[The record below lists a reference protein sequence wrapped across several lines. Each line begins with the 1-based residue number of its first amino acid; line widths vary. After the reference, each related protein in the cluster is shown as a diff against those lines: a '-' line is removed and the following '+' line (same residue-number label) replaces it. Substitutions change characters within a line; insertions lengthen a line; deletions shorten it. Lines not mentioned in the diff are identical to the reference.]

1 MYKSTIKKFSV
12 VFVMAAMIMALSAF
26 GLFPGESGELIVEA
40 DSHSGNK
47 TVVILHTNDEHGVI
61 ENFGKIAWMKE
72 QLKEEHDDVFLVSAG
87 DAFSGNPIVD
97 EYVIDGEN
105 LRGKPMI
112 DTMGAAGYQAMTIGN
127 HEFDYGQERLQES
140 IDSADFP
147 IMLANVEVDPDE
159 ADMAQPQPYTILET
173 NFGAEIAF
181 LSLVQVSGEYP
192 STLPLNLYGLDFL
205 DPVETALEYTDL
217 RDSADVFV
225 GLSHLGHSWDQEL
238 AEAMGEFDL
247 LIGGHSHT
255 AVADPVFVNDVL
267 ITQTGGDAAQ
277 LGKVTLT
284 LNENNEIIEKD
295 SELIAVEDI
304 EGTDQEVEEM
314 IAGFQGEIED
324 VFAREISHLDESI
337 TGKEDL
343 GAFMTDAVVE
353 SNEIA
358 DLGYDVDMA
367 FQNSGG
373 IRVDQ
378 LDAGPLTVGEIFE
391 LEPFGNNLIVYQM
404 TPDDIRSLIANDFES
419 RGYIDLRVGGIKYE
433 VEVGGGGSVETVN
446 LYDMDGNE
454 LSEDEV
460 YTVALNS
467 YIASSADFTAQN
479 DGENTYLRHN
489 DTIINFVENVISE
502 DELNERY
509 HDLNRTSSV
518 IVGEGEKLGETEVE
532 ISPANNMVGSNSA
545 GNLMTDAIRTV
556 TGADIATFPSY
567 SGLSQGANPIPA
579 GENISDL
586 NLPSLYGQYID
597 ENQAVVGEIS
607 GADLEAFLLERCS
620 AYDNVDLQVS
630 GMNYTLIT
638 DDDGNVDD
646 IETNLDPDKTYTVTF
661 NSYEYGSS
669 YQPIEG
675 FERDYTT
682 DKAEEEMLIEYI
694 QEQGVI
700 GEEVA
705 EERIKIE

>member
-1 MYKSTIKKFSV
+1 MYKSTIKKLGV
-12 VFVMAAMIMALSAF
+12 LFVMVGMIMVISAF
-26 GLFPGESGELIVEA
+26 GLLPGDAGEMVVEA
-40 DSHSGNK
+40 DSHSNNK
-47 TVVILHTNDEHGVI
+47 TVVILHTNDEHGVL

-97 EYVIDGEN
+97 EYVIDDEN

-140 IDSADFP
+140 IDSAEFP
-147 IMLANVEVDPDE
+147 IMLANVEIDPDE
-159 ADMAQPQPYTILET
+159 ADMEQPEPYTILET

-181 LSLVQVSGEYP
+181 LSVLQVSGEYP

-205 DPVETALEYTDL
+205 DPVETALEYTHL
-217 RDSADVFV
+217 REEADVFV
-225 GLSHLGHSWDQEL
+225 GLSHLGHDWDHDF
-238 AEAMGEFDL
+238 AEAMGELDVI
-247 LIGGHSHT
+247 IGGHSHT

-267 ITQTGGDAAQ
+267 ITQTGGDAEQ
-277 LGKVTLT
+277 LGKITLT
-284 LNENNEIIEKD
+284 LNEDNEIVEKD
-295 SELIAVEDI
+295 SELIEVEDI
-304 EGTDQEVEEM
+304 EGTDEEVEEV
-314 IAGFQGEIED
+314 IAGFEAEIED
-324 VFAREISHLDESI
+324 IFAREINHLDEPIS
-337 TGKEDL
+337 GKEDL
-343 GAFMTDAVVE
+343 GSFMTDAVVE
-353 SNEIA
+353 SDELA
-358 DLGYDVDMA
+358 DLDYDVDIA

-378 LDAGPLTVGEIFE
+378 LEAGPLTVGDIFE
-391 LEPFGNNLIVYQM
+391 LEPFGNDLIIYQM

-419 RGYIDLRVGGIKYE
+419 RGEIDLRVSGIKYE
-433 VEVGGGGSVETVN
+433 VEVGSGNSVETVN

-454 LSEDEV
+454 LPEDEV

-467 YIASSADFTAQN
+467 YIASTADFTAQD
-479 DGENTYLRHN
+479 DGENSYLRHN
-489 DTIINFVENVISE
+489 DTIINFVENIISE
-502 DELNERY
+502 EELNERY
-509 HDLNRTSSV
+509 QDLDRTSSE

-532 ISPANNMVGSNSA
+532 ISAADNMVGSNSA
-545 GNLMTDAIRTV
+545 GNLMTDAIRSV

-567 SGLSQGANPIPA
+567 SGLSEGADPIEA
-579 GENISDL
+579 GEEINDL
-586 NLPSLYGQYID
+586 NLPSLYGNYID

-607 GADLEAFLLERCS
+607 GADLEEFLLERGS
-620 AYDNVDLQVS
+620 AYDNVDLQIS

-638 DDDGNVDD
+638 DDDDKVVD

-661 NSYEYGSS
+661 NSYEYGDS

-682 DKAEEEMLIEYI
+682 DKSEQEMLIEYI
-694 QEQGVI
+694 EEQGAI
-700 GEEVA
+700 GDEVA